1 MKDFD
6 QIALA
11 VIRAK
16 GIESASVQRIV
27 AKDHMPYQKN
37 EGGSGYKYKDA
48 ERLEYVVFLR
58 TDKMKDGDPMKGAV
72 NHEARGS
79 DLMAVIAEAFKAVGV
94 EVPKL

>member
-16 GIESASVQRIV
+16 DIESASVQRII
-27 AKDHMPYQKN
+27 AKDHLPYQKN
-37 EGGSGYKYKDA
+37 EGGSGYKYKDT
-48 ERLEYVVFLR
+48 ERTEYVVFLR

-72 NHEARGS
+72 NHEARGFH
-79 DLMAVIAEAFKAVGV
+79 LMDAITEAFKAVGV
-94 EVPKL
+94 EMPKL